1 MIKPILGRALTNI
14 QNSELR
20 EAKDWFR
27 FDSELFA
34 EKLQCAAVEVC
45 AVGWLVCVLLAAK
58 AGSRRQEAS
67 AHIKDRGMYSP
78 PPAAG
83 RLACALAN
91 RAQRASC
98 KKSDVGNSRPNPAPD
113 GSLEQTLD
121 TK

>member
-1 MIKPILGRALTNI
+1 MKVIIKPILGIALTNI
-14 QNSELR
+14 QNYELR

-27 FDSELFA
+27 FDSELFT

-78 PPAAG
+78 PAAG
-83 RLACALAN
+83 RQLACALAN
-91 RAQRASC
+91 QGT
-98 KKSDVGNSRPNPAPD
+98 KSPL
-113 GSLEQTLD
+113 SLQEV
-121 TK
+121 

>member
-1 MIKPILGRALTNI
+1 MKVIIKPILGIALTNI
-14 QNSELR
+14 QNYELR

-78 PPAAG
+78 PAAG

-91 RAQRASC
+91 RART
-98 KKSDVGNSRPNPAPD
+98 KSPLQEV
-113 GSLEQTLD
+113 
-121 TK
+121 